1 MPSFLSRVGDV
12 NNAGGKLLRG
22 AKTVFAVGLPV
33 ALNPSPVTPHPYGKH
48 HKVSKTIV
56 KPTDATIIVEG
67 QPVVRV
73 GTPTTCGHVIA
84 TGAKTIILP

>member
-1 MPSFLSRVGDV
+1 MPSFLSRIGDSNGV
-12 NNAGGKLLRG
+12 GGKLTVG
-22 AKTVFAVGLPV
+22 AKTVFASGLPV
-33 ALNPSPVTPHPYGKH
+33 ALNPNIITPHPGGFH
-48 HKVSKTIV
+48 HKVSKTII
-56 KPTDATIIVEG
+56 KPTDATVIVEG